1 MDKLR
6 IESTEE
12 AIHLSP
18 IQGDFLKALIHKCTK
33 LSHANFSTTIGMNK
47 GLLSR
52 YLTGDLRITPCALAT
67 ILSGLSFEKDGQ
79 RYQYT
84 AIWKTI
90 VEIHPKLIGPAV
102 PNADSTLQETTS
114 LSEDSG

>member
-6 IESTEE
+6 IISTEE
-12 AIHLSP
+12 AVHLNLK
-18 IQGDFLKALIHKCTK
+18 QGDFLKALIYKCTK
-33 LSHANFSTTIGMNK
+33 LSHASFSNVIGMNK
-47 GLLSR
+47 ALLSR
-52 YLTGDLRITPCALAT
+52 YLTGDLRITPCALST
-67 ILSGLSFEKDGQ
+67 ILSGLSFEKDGTT
-79 RYQYT
+79 YQYQ

-90 VEIHPKLIGPAV
+90 VEIHPVPIGQTV